1 MFRGQVPWLRSGALF
16 WAYALH
22 TVSNQVPVIKR
33 HFVKKATM
41 QFTLLAHFVSTLHI
55 IYFPSVL
62 AEFDMDSPL
71 LFHYKDC
78 PGNDAL
84 YEEFPED
91 FAGF

>member
-1 MFRGQVPWLRSGALF
+1 
-16 WAYALH
+16 
-22 TVSNQVPVIKR
+22 
-33 HFVKKATM
+33 M
-41 QFTLLAHFVSTLHI
+41 QFTLSAYFVSALHI
-55 IYFPSVL
+55 IYFFPSVL

>member
-1 MFRGQVPWLRSGALF
+1 MLE
-16 WAYALH
+16 H
-22 TVSNQVPVIKR
+22 TVSNQVSIIKR
-33 HFVKKATM
+33 RFIKRL
-41 QFTLLAHFVSTLHI
+41 QCSLPCQLILFQPCISF